1 MRQLNPNVDRSPAI
15 VGEPDDSKRFV
26 KLLNPYSRPIGPD
39 SQDPIAQMVYPKKVD
54 WFERDDVSAL
64 NKWRKATFDY
74 YLGPAH
80 EREVEWHP
88 LQDDFVVREYSQ
100 LQKEAREMQGIVR
113 VGKDFPSWA
122 KITRDFNRRFE
133 GRRLEGA
140 DLRLRS
146 KVTRE
151 MLRKRYIELASC
163 GTIFTGGDRSTEGEA
178 FSDR

>member
-1 MRQLNPNVDRSPAI
+1 
-15 VGEPDDSKRFV
+15 
-26 KLLNPYSRPIGPD
+26 
-39 SQDPIAQMVYPKKVD
+39 MVYPKNVD
-54 WFERDDVSAL
+54 WFEREDVSGL
-64 NKWRKATFDY
+64 NKWRNATFDY
-74 YLGPAH
+74 YLGPA
-80 EREVEWHP
+80 EVAEVEWHP

-100 LQKEAREMQGIVR
+100 LQQVAREMQGIVK

-122 KITRDFNRRFE
+122 KIARDFNRRFE

-163 GTIFTGGDRSTEGEA
+163 DAFFTGGDRSAEGEA